1 MSALNISDYK
11 KIIRERMGDY
21 RFSHS
26 VNVAKEA
33 KKLAKHY
40 GADENKAEI
49 AGILHDIT
57 KEMPKEQQLQ
67 IIIDSGIILDNVQLH
82 APKLWHGM
90 SGSIVVRDELGID
103 DEDILN
109 AIRYHTTGRAGM
121 SLLEKVIFTADFTS
135 EERTYSGV
143 ATMRKKSKKSLEEAM
158 LYGYQF
164 TFKDLSKRQLA
175 IHKFSTSVNNR
186 NGGNKSSSASQ
197 RCNYAPKSQLVFA
210 TQPQVSCKVD
220 FSTQSSQDGN

>member
-109 AIRYHTTGRAGM
+109 AIRYHTTGRAVM

-143 ATMRKKSKKSLEEAM
+143 ATM

-175 IHKFSTSVNNR
+175 IHPDEVACYNEIVLQISQTK
-186 NGGNKSSSASQ
+186 GKNK
-197 RCNYAPKSQLVFA
+197 
-210 TQPQVSCKVD
+210 
-220 FSTQSSQDGN
+220 

>member
-164 TFKDLSKRQLA
+164 TFKDLSKETA
-175 IHKFSTSVNNR
+175 CD
-186 NGGNKSSSASQ
+186 SS
-197 RCNYAPKSQLVFA
+197 R
-210 TQPQVSCKVD
+210 
-220 FSTQSSQDGN
+220 

>member
-164 TFKDLSKRQLA
+164 TFKDLSKDSLRFIPMKLPA
-175 IHKFSTSVNNR
+175 IMKLFC
-186 NGGNKSSSASQ
+186 K
-197 RCNYAPKSQLVFA
+197 YPKRKEKTNEFLR
-210 TQPQVSCKVD
+210 
-220 FSTQSSQDGN
+220 

>member
-1 MSALNISDYK
+1 MAFLWLYHAK
-11 KIIRERMGDY
+11 Y
-21 RFSHS
+21 RRLPDFSHS

-135 EERTYSGV
+135 EERCNCRIDAGTCGV
-143 ATMRKKSKKSLEEAM
+143 IGRKLPHRVHR
-158 LYGYQF
+158 LW
-164 TFKDLSKRQLA
+164 LHRLR
-175 IHKFSTSVNNR
+175 SV
-186 NGGNKSSSASQ
+186 GCAVP
-197 RCNYAPKSQLVFA
+197 A
-210 TQPQVSCKVD
+210 
-220 FSTQSSQDGN
+220 

>member
-121 SLLEKVIFTADFTS
+121 QLCHGEP
-135 EERTYSGV
+135 YSC
-143 ATMRKKSKKSLEEAM
+143 LPE
-158 LYGYQF
+158 F
-164 TFKDLSKRQLA
+164 
-175 IHKFSTSVNNR
+175 
-186 NGGNKSSSASQ
+186 
-197 RCNYAPKSQLVFA
+197 
-210 TQPQVSCKVD
+210 
-220 FSTQSSQDGN
+220 

>member
-1 MSALNISDYK
+1 MSVHDRKNLKSALESAILYLQKQGVEEARQDAWLLLEHVCG
-11 KIIRERMGDY
+11 I
-21 RFSHS
+21 SHS
-26 VNVAKEA
+26 TYFVHSE
-33 KKLAKHY
+33 
-40 GADENKAEI
+40 D
-49 AGILHDIT
+49 
-57 KEMPKEQQLQ
+57 EMPKEQQLQ

-121 SLLEKVIFTADFTS
+121 SLLEKIIFTADFTS

-175 IHKFSTSVNNR
+175 IHPDEVACYNEIVLQISQTK
-186 NGGNKSSSASQ
+186 GKNK
-197 RCNYAPKSQLVFA
+197 
-210 TQPQVSCKVD
+210 
-220 FSTQSSQDGN
+220 

>member
-1 MSALNISDYK
+1 
-11 KIIRERMGDY
+11 MGDY

-121 SLLEKVIFTADFTS
+121 SLLEKVIFTADFTVSDDLNFLS
-135 EERTYSGV
+135 EPRALFGIVVFSHWFADISIWSCYSFITDCTIIIVIRTLFGWSAQYQSGV
-143 ATMRKKSKKSLEEAM
+143 SLDLCFGGRANLRVLQ
-158 LYGYQF
+158 LY
-164 TFKDLSKRQLA
+164 R
-175 IHKFSTSVNNR
+175 R
-186 NGGNKSSSASQ
+186 
-197 RCNYAPKSQLVFA
+197 
-210 TQPQVSCKVD
+210 D
-220 FSTQSSQDGN
+220 FDCV